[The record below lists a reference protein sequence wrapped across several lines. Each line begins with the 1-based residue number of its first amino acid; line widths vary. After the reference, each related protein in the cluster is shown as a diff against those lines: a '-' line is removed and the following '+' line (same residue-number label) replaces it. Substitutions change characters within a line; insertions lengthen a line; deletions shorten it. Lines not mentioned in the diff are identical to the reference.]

1 MVKVYTLDKVNKRQ
15 EALEEIN
22 RIVKEI
28 LDQNYT
34 DLQLIEQTEVIL
46 TEMERPDIA
55 LQMLNKLHEKTPS
68 NEMLA
73 VKLFNAYTKNNDYQ
87 NMNKM
92 SVKLYRDFGLQEYQ
106 LASIESTYL

>member
-15 EALEEIN
+15 EALEEID

-28 LDQNYT
+28 LDKNYT

-46 TEMERPDIA
+46 TDVDMPERGLD
-55 LQMLNKLHEKTPS
+55 MLNKLHEKNPS
-68 NEMLA
+68 NEMLV

-87 NMNKM
+87 NMNKI
-92 SVKLYRDFGLQEYQ
+92 SVKLYRDFGL
-106 LASIESTYL
+106 